1 MAASRATAP
10 DQIVE
15 VKEKEAAEKLRN
27 EAQTKANIIGREVL
41 TRIGRPDGFLKLSS
55 HHLWANK
62 YRVNVWSDT
71 STGPRI
77 VHSEFVVA

>member
-10 DQIVE
+10 DQIAE

-27 EAQTKANIIGREVL
+27 ETQIKANTIGREVL
-41 TRIGRPDGFLKLSS
+41 ARVGRPQGFIKLSS

-71 STGPRI
+71 SSGPRI
-77 VHSEFVVA
+77 VHSEFVVV